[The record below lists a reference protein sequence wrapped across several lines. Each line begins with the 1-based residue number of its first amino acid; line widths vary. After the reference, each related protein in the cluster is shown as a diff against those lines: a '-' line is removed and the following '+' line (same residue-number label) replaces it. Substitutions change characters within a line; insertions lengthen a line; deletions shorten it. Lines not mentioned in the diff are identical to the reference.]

1 MFLGIDVGG
10 TFTDAVAVSKG
21 RLLGSQKVPTTHG
34 DLLQGI
40 LAAVDRL
47 LEAADEAVERVS
59 LSTTV
64 VTNSLVEGKMDPVG
78 LFVMPGPGL
87 DILPLLPDKAIVLPG
102 YIDHRG
108 RESGRLVVK
117 DLAATVAREFPDRQ
131 VFAVSGKFAVR
142 NPQHENSV
150 ARELAAIAGVYH
162 VTRGGSMAGS
172 LNFLRRTNT
181 AYFNAAVWRRFGQ
194 FASAVEG
201 ALAARHIAAPVHIL
215 KADGGTLPL
224 AAARERPVEAIF
236 TGPAASVLGI
246 MALCRPEGDTISLD
260 IGGTTTDIA
269 LWRDS
274 NPLITGQGAMAGAY
288 PTAVR
293 SFWLHSAGVGGDSYV
308 RRENGILCI
317 GPERKGAAMVLGG
330 EYPALADALVV
341 SGRAAF
347 GETGRAYEAMR
358 QVALPGMTAE
368 ETAAEVVQAAVTIIG
383 DAVRHMIRVYEEQP
397 VYTVGDMMHGRGFVP
412 ASLVGV
418 GGTSAALAPVVA
430 DRLGTSCI
438 VPQEA
443 AVANALGA
451 ALARPTTDITVRV
464 DTEEGYLSVAEL
476 GLRDSLPRRNMS
488 MADVRSLAAQ
498 YLAGRSRESGITV
511 NHSET
516 VYEEEFTLVRGFSAT
531 GKIMTCCQ
539 QAKPGVMAYVR

>member
-21 RLLGSQKVPTTHG
+21 RLLGSHKVPTTHG

-40 LAAVDRL
+40 FAAVDRL

-64 VTNSLVEGKMDPVG
+64 VTNSLVEGKIDPVG

-87 DILPLLPDKAIVLPG
+87 DILPLLPARAIVLPG

-108 RESGRLVVK
+108 REAGRLVMK
-117 DLAATVAREFPDRQ
+117 DLATTVAREFPDRQ

-142 NPQHENSV
+142 NPHHENS
-150 ARELAAIAGVYH
+150 LAQQLAEVAGVHH
-162 VTRGGSMAGS
+162 VTRGGSIAGS

-194 FASAVEG
+194 FAAAVEG
-201 ALAARHIAAPVHIL
+201 ALTARQVAAPVHIL

-224 AAARERPVEAIF
+224 AAAKERPVEAIF

-246 MALCRPEGDTISLD
+246 MALYRPEGDAVSLD

-269 LWRDS
+269 LWRHG
-274 NPLITGQGAMAGAY
+274 NPLMADQGAMAGAY

-293 SFWLHSAGVGGDSYV
+293 SFWLHSVGVGGDSYV
-308 RRENGILCI
+308 RRENGILRI
-317 GPERKGAAMVLGG
+317 GPERKGAAMALGG

-341 SGRAAF
+341 RGRAAF
-347 GETGRAYEAMR
+347 GDTGRAYEAMK
-358 QVALPGMTAE
+358 QVALPDMTPE
-368 ETAAEVVQAAVTIIG
+368 ETAAEVIQTAVTIIG
-383 DAVRHMIRVYEEQP
+383 DAIRNMIRVYDDQP
-397 VYTVGDMMHGRGFVP
+397 VYTVSDMMHGRGFVP

-430 DRLGTSCI
+430 DSLGTSCV
-438 VPQEA
+438 VPHEA
-443 AVANALGA
+443 AIANAVGA
-451 ALARPTTDITVRV
+451 ALAWPTTDITVRV
-464 DTEEGYLSVAEL
+464 DTDEGYLSVAEL
-476 GLRDSLPRRNMS
+476 GLRESLPRRNMN

-498 YLAGRSRESGITV
+498 YLASRSRQNGIIV
-511 NHSET
+511 DHSET
-516 VYEEEFTLVRGFSAT
+516 VYEEEFTLVRGFSTT

-539 QAKPGVMAYVR
+539 QVKPGVMAYVR